1 MLASMRLC
9 ANVPAMLAVQTALG
23 GYQTI
28 NDLVKPGGRLREQ
41 RDLAFE
47 LMSSIPGVTCVKPK
61 AALYLFPKL
70 DPDVYPILNDE
81 KLVLDFLKAE
91 RVLLVQGSAF
101 NWPEKQ
107 HFRLV
112 FLPDKGQLAEAIS
125 RLARFLDRLRA

>member
-61 AALYLFPKL
+61 AAMYLFPKL
-70 DPDVYPILNDE
+70 DPAVYPFLNDE

-101 NWPEKQ
+101 NWPGNSIFDLFFSLKKENLLRQ
-107 HFRLV
+107 LV
-112 FLPDKGQLAEAIS
+112 GLQNS
-125 RLARFLDRLRA
+125 